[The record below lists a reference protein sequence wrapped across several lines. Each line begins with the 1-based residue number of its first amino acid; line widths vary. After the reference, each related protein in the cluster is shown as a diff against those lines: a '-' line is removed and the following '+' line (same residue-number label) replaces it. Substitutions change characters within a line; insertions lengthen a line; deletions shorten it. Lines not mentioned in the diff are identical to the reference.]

1 MERSCGTFQRA
12 LRLPG
17 PVDPEQVQANFE
29 NGALTVTGPEDRTAG
44 SLAFR
49 SAGSEGAK
57 TNAESGSRAKSS
69 SRS

>member
-29 NGALTVTGPEDRTAG
+29 NGALTVTVPKTEQQDGIQIG
-44 SLAFR
+44 
-49 SAGSEGAK
+49 GSEGAK